1 MSKNL
6 RYWLWLQRAL
16 GEGAFI
22 KEIIEDFG
30 SVENLYNA
38 NSIILRMS
46 TALTAKQINS
56 LETTD
61 IHEADE
67 IIYSCQQNNWQI
79 IDYDDD
85 RYPERLKEIN
95 NPPAVLYLD
104 GNLPDIDNLV
114 TVGIVGTRKASE
126 YAVKVT
132 HIMSMGITEAGAL
145 VVSGGALGVDTAA
158 HKGALM
164 AKGKTIAV
172 LGCGLG
178 TDYLNENKSLRNV
191 IKENGALIT
200 EYPPFTKASR
210 YTFPA
215 RNRIISGLSL
225 GVLVVEAGVKS
236 GSLITANYALEQG
249 RDVFA
254 IPGSVLSLD
263 FAGTNKLIDD
273 GAMVVT
279 KPEHIIAN
287 YANRF
292 DTLDMLKVRSVNEL
306 MYEQSD
312 KSANINSSKS
322 SDMLSF
328 DNLEQGREKR
338 LKNEETVRTLK
349 GDVRLVYEALD
360 DSLIHLDEII
370 NRTKLTSAKVLA
382 ALTQLEVRGLAVSAS
397 GRRYKIS

>member
-1 MSKNL
+1 MSENV

-22 KEIIEDFG
+22 KEIIDDFG
-30 SVENLYNA
+30 GIENLYNA
-38 NSIILRMS
+38 NSIMLRMS
-46 TALTAKQINS
+46 SALTAKQINR
-56 LETTD
+56 LEITD
-61 IHEADE
+61 IHDADE

-79 IDYDDD
+79 IDYDDE
-85 RYPERLKEIN
+85 RYPDRLKEIH
-95 NPPAVLYLD
+95 NPPAVLYVD
-104 GNLPDIDNLV
+104 GDLPDIDSLV
-114 TVGIVGTRKASE
+114 TIGIVGTRKASE

-145 VVSGGALGVDTAA
+145 VVSGGALGVDTSA

-178 TDYLNENKSLRNV
+178 TDYLNENKALRNV
-191 IKENGALIT
+191 IKENGALVT
-200 EYPPFTKASR
+200 EYPPFTKATR

-292 DTLDMLKVRSVNEL
+292 ATLDMTKVRSVSEL

-312 KSANINSSKS
+312 KNANVGKS
-322 SDMLSF
+322 RDADKLSF
-328 DNLEQGREKR
+328 DKLEEGRKKR
-338 LKNEETVRTLK
+338 LKNEETARTLQ
-349 GDVRLVYEALD
+349 GDVRLVYEALE

-370 NRTKLTSAKVLA
+370 NRTKLTSAKVLS